1 MLLPHR
7 VGAAPSL
14 RASTCQSTKPA
25 RTRAWRPGASPYLQP
40 FFFNRRPLAAVHGA
54 GPRRWF
60 LVGRRGCRPL
70 DESPPPA
77 GVGPPKA
84 PGPSP
89 PLPSSPSPGR
99 CACGAPGRPLPR
111 NRSRGPGGRPRTPT
125 AAAHAAVL
133 ALRWSTRIYI
143 APVTRGAVD
152 DDPPRAPP
160 HIFHRRAGTR
170 HDTPMQQLHGCDT
183 TYMHDHQVHCT
194 QVVAVLS
201 LRTRHRRPI
210 DGFVR
215 RSSGFASSAVLGQRT
230 GNHFY

>member
-111 NRSRGPGGRPRTPT
+111 NRSRGPRTPT

-152 DDPPRAPP
+152 DDPPRARPRT
-160 HIFHRRAGTR
+160 FSTGGRAR
-170 HDTPMQQLHGCDT
+170 DT
-183 TYMHDHQVHCT
+183 THPCSSCTAAIPRTCMITRYTVH
-194 QVVAVLS
+194 
-201 LRTRHRRPI
+201 
-210 DGFVR
+210 
-215 RSSGFASSAVLGQRT
+215 RSSQFCHCEPGIGGRRIRAAIEWLC
-230 GNHFY
+230 

>member
-1 MLLPHR
+1 M
-7 VGAAPSL
+7 

-89 PLPSSPSPGR
+89 PLPSTRCSQSTQPRTLRRAGR
-99 CACGAPGRPLPR
+99 FHETAAAGRVHPLPR
-111 NRSRGPGGRPRTPT
+111 HMPLSLPSDGVLGYIYRACDARCGGRRSTARAPAHFPQAGGHATRHTH
-125 AAAHAAVL
+125 AAAARLRYHVHA
-133 ALRWSTRIYI
+133 
-143 APVTRGAVD
+143 
-152 DDPPRAPP
+152 
-160 HIFHRRAGTR
+160 
-170 HDTPMQQLHGCDT
+170 
-183 TYMHDHQVHCT
+183 
-194 QVVAVLS
+194 
-201 LRTRHRRPI
+201 
-210 DGFVR
+210 
-215 RSSGFASSAVLGQRT
+215 
-230 GNHFY
+230 